1 MFLGVLTTLLMR
13 LLRTLLE
20 DRLAVVHEGCVALGG
35 RMTNILVL
43 VPTLIGVLCGALLNV
58 LRLALLMVLVRAL
71 LRVLS
76 LALRVVLSLALPLMT
91 LLALCGVLG
100 VALVQVLVLAMLL
113 ISRGTVRLVVLLPY
127 HVTLLFILEKLLEFL
142 QDSS

>member
-1 MFLGVLTTLLMR
+1 MFLGLLSFLLTSPMAL
-13 LLRTLLE
+13 LLE
-20 DRLAVVHEGCVALGG
+20 DRLAVVHEGCVALGV

-76 LALRVVLSLALPLMT
+76 LAPPLMT

-113 ISRGTVRLVVLLPY
+113 ISRGTVWLVMLLPY